1 VRMQV
6 RLGRIELESN
16 MLSSFVMF
24 VSLYS
29 NVTFDNTECLCKLE
43 RHSSPSHASSSKS
56 TQTSLNPPH

>member
-16 MLSSFVMF
+16 MLLSFVMF

-29 NVTFDNTECLCKLE
+29 NVKLTYI
-43 RHSSPSHASSSKS
+43 RQHRM
-56 TQTSLNPPH
+56 LM